1 MGIDRCSVPR
11 RRRALGAVRRSLGGC
26 GSRAPAQRG
35 GQLLPMASG
44 RSDVAALRRAFV
56 GMAETVQRREEEL
69 RRGRD
74 LLSGSDLSAAVLVCD
89 GRGAVALANPAAR
102 ALLAG
107 VDTATGLAGR
117 FGPAIDGLIGCAVA
131 GERAETT
138 LQPAGASEALWRVIV
153 QPLAASEGRVLLVLE
168 DLSEVA
174 RAQRLA
180 SIADAARIVAHE
192 VKNPLTPIRLWAE
205 ELQAAAARGADATL
219 EVARVAAVEIL
230 ERVAHLRGVAQAFS
244 NLVALERWQ
253 AEDVD
258 PVAIA
263 REVAA
268 EYAVLGQRGVDVAV
282 TSGAPCAISVDPAW
296 LRRALRHLLE
306 NSVRAIG
313 DRRGRVAVSVEA
325 RDGEVHLVVADSGG
339 GVPEEHL
346 AWLFEPHFSTT
357 SEGSGLGLA
366 LVRRI
371 VARAGGRAE
380 ARNAGSGLEVR
391 LVFPAAR

>member
-1 MGIDRCSVPR
+1 
-11 RRRALGAVRRSLGGC
+11 
-26 GSRAPAQRG
+26 
-35 GQLLPMASG
+35 
-44 RSDVAALRRAFV
+44 VA
-56 GMAETVQRREEEL
+56 
-69 RRGRD
+69 
-74 LLSGSDLSAAVLVCD
+74 
-89 GRGAVALANPAAR
+89 
-102 ALLAG
+102 
-107 VDTATGLAGR
+107 GLAQR
-117 FGPAIDGLIGCAVA
+117 FGPAVDGLIRRAGA
-131 GERAETT
+131 GESAETT

-153 QPLAASEGRVLLVLE
+153 QPLAGSEGRVLLVLE

-180 SIADAARIVAHE
+180 SLADAARIVAHE

-205 ELQAAAARGADATL
+205 ELQAAAARGADATV
-219 EVARVAAVEIL
+219 EVARVAAAEIL

-253 AEDVD
+253 AERVD
-258 PVAIA
+258 PAAVA

-268 EYAVLGQRGVDVAV
+268 EYTVLGQRGVDVTV
-282 TSGAPCAISVDPAW
+282 TAGGPCEISIDPTW

-313 DRRGRVAVSVEA
+313 ERRGRVAVSVER
-325 RDGEVHLVVADSGG
+325 RDGEVDLVVADSGG
-339 GVPEEHL
+339 GVPEGNL

-380 ARNAGSGLEVR
+380 ARNSGAGLEVR
-391 LVFPAAR
+391 LVFPAAS